1 MTENTLQTSSDSAVQ
16 DLQAQVR
23 SLRLLLITT
32 LALVF
37 IFSACVNL
45 YLIRQSSIAKA
56 QANEAEKIVGQFN
69 NFGAPWAND
78 FWNRLLAYSK
88 THPDF
93 NPIIEKYRPYISAPP
108 QGSTPNPAPKK

>member
-1 MTENTLQTSSDSAVQ
+1 MTENTLQSSSDSAVK

-37 IFSACVNL
+37 MFSACVNL
-45 YLIRQSSIAKA
+45 FLAHQSRMAKA
-56 QANEAEKIVGQFN
+56 QADEAEKIVAQFN
-69 NFGAPWAND
+69 SFGAPWAND
-78 FWNRLLAYSK
+78 FWNKLLAYSK

-93 NPIIEKYRPYISAPP
+93 NPIIEKYRPYITAPP
-108 QGSTPNPAPKK
+108 PGSTTNPAPKK